1 MMKRTL
7 TNRFWRFLLK
17 RMFQGKHLTIAEY
30 RAQSISAARFMSRPP
45 NDIEV
50 EKINVAGL
58 QAAWIRSAN
67 ADKSKVVLHLHGGG
81 YVTGGIAS
89 HLMMCIPM
97 AQTLRMNVFLPEY
110 RLAPENPFPAALE
123 DVTKIYHWLLKQ
135 GYNSSNIIIS
145 GDSAG
150 GGLSL
155 ATVLSL
161 HDHHDPLPA
170 AIVCMSPWVDLTMRG
185 QSHITNAK
193 EDVILKTE
201 TLKEWADYYVG
212 TEKPE
217 HPLISPIFADLHD
230 LPPLFIQ
237 VGSDEIL
244 LDDSIS
250 LAKAAPNTTLKIWDG
265 MWHDWHVFGALIP
278 ESKKAFE
285 EIKQFIHT
293 QFENSVKNK

>member
-1 MMKRTL
+1 MKRTL

-30 RAQSISAARFMSRPP
+30 RAQSISAGRFMSRPP
-45 NDIEV
+45 KGIEV
-50 EKINVAGL
+50 QHINVDGI
-58 QAAWIRSAN
+58 QAAWIRPAD
-67 ADKSKVVLHLHGGG
+67 ADKTKVLLHLHGGG
-81 YVTGGIAS
+81 YVNGGIAS

-97 AQTLRMNVFLPEY
+97 AQTLRMNVLLPEY

-123 DVTKIYHWLLKQ
+123 DVTKIYHWLLEQ
-135 GYNSSNIIIS
+135 GYSSSNIIIS

-161 HDHHDPLPA
+161 RDHHDPLPA

-185 QSHITNAK
+185 QSHRTNAK

-201 TLKEWADYYVG
+201 TLKEWTDCYVG

-217 HPLISPIFADLHD
+217 NPLISPIFADLHD
-230 LPPLFIQ
+230 LPPMFIQ

-244 LDDSIS
+244 LDDSIA
-250 LAKAAPNTTLKIWDG
+250 LAEIAPNATLKIWDG

-278 ESKKAFE
+278 ESKQAFE

-293 QFENSVKNK
+293 QLENNANK

>member
-1 MMKRTL
+1 MKRTFS
-7 TNRFWRFLLK
+7 NRFWRFLLK
-17 RMFQGKHLTIAEY
+17 RMFQRKHLTIAEY
-30 RAQSISAARFMSRPP
+30 RAQSISTARFMSRPP
-45 NDIEV
+45 KGIEV
-50 EKINVAGL
+50 ENINIAGL
-58 QAAWIRSAN
+58 QAAWIRSTD
-67 ADKSKVVLHLHGGG
+67 ADKTKVLLHLHGGG
-81 YVTGGIAS
+81 YVNGGIAS

-97 AQTLRMNVFLPEY
+97 AQTLHMDVLLPEY

-135 GYNSSNIIIS
+135 GYSSSNIIIS

-161 HDHHDPLPA
+161 RDHHDLLPA
-170 AIVCMSPWVDLTMRG
+170 AIVCMSPWVDLTMSG
-185 QSHITNAK
+185 KSYIINAE

-201 TLKEWADYYVG
+201 TLKEWAACYCG

-230 LPPLFIQ
+230 LPPIFIQ

-244 LDDSIS
+244 LDDSIA
-250 LAKAAPNTTLKIWDG
+250 LAEIASNATLKIWNG
-265 MWHDWHVFGALIP
+265 MWHDWHVFGNLIP

-293 QFENSVKNK
+293 QFENNANK

>member
-1 MMKRTL
+1 MKRTL

-17 RMFQGKHLTIAEY
+17 GMFQGKHLTIAEY

-45 NDIEV
+45 KGIEV
-50 EKINVAGL
+50 QRVTVDGI
-58 QAAWIRSAN
+58 QTAWIRPN
-67 ADKSKVVLHLHGGG
+67 GTDKGKVLLHLHGGG
-81 YVTGGIAS
+81 YVNGGIAS

-97 AQTLRMNVFLPEY
+97 AQTLNMNVLLPEY

-123 DVTKIYHWLLKQ
+123 DVVKIYHWLLKQ
-135 GYNSSNIIIS
+135 GYTSNNIIIS

-161 HDHHDPLPA
+161 RDQHDPLPA
-170 AIVCMSPWVDLTMRG
+170 AIVCMSPWVDLTMSG
-185 QSHITNAK
+185 KSHNTNAK

-201 TLKEWADYYVG
+201 TLKEWADCYIG

-217 HPLISPIFADLHD
+217 HPLISPIFGDLHD
-230 LPPLFIQ
+230 LPPMFIQ

-244 LDDSIS
+244 LDDAIT
-250 LAKAAPNTTLKIWDG
+250 LAEIAPNATLKIWDG
-265 MWHDWHVFGALIP
+265 MWHDWHAFGALLR
-278 ESKKAFE
+278 ESKQAFE
-285 EIKQFIHT
+285 EIKQFINA
-293 QFENSVKNK
+293 QFENSAIK